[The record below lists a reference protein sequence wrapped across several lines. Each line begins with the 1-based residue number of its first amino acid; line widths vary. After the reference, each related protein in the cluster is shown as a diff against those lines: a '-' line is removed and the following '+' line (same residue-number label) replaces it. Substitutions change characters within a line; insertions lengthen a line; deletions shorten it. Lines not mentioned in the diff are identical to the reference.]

1 MRMHQQADRFPA
13 RHSYGLKQSLFLL
26 TSLASAFAIAQQHPV
41 IDADKLQALT
51 EAYCTECHNFEDYSG
66 GLDLE
71 GFNFGEIGN
80 QAEIGEK
87 LIRKLSAGVM
97 PPPGKPRPDAEELQ
111 LMVSSLADTLDAA
124 WEGAPVLVPPGAH
137 RMNRQEYAN
146 AIRDLLGMT
155 IDPAT
160 MLPVDD
166 TSFGFDNMAGSLNSS
181 PALIEAY
188 VSAAAKISRLAL
200 GHELEAT
207 RKEYHAPP
215 DYSQNRHIPGLPFGS
230 RGGML
235 VEHQFPADG
244 EYTFNWTPVRSN
256 AGGMFGEG
264 DGEQLE
270 LTIDGV
276 QVKVW
281 DVANENPRNMT
292 DERYAVTVPVT
303 AGLHTVGLSFMA
315 RTHMP
320 SNDFNRKFE
329 RTTLTQDVVGFT
341 FAPHVNAI
349 SITGPF
355 DAQRPERTA
364 SRDKVFSCYP
374 ANSDEELACATEILT
389 TLGVQ
394 AYRRPVTDDD
404 IALLLQFYESGRSSG
419 DFETGIQLALQ
430 LMLADPEF
438 IYRTEIEPAAGSNG
452 QYYAVSDLELASR
465 LSFFLWSSAP
475 DAELLQVASEGR
487 LREGD
492 MLEQQVRRMLA
503 DERAR
508 ALVNNFAAQ
517 WLQLRNLQS
526 ASPVADLFPDFDD
539 NLRQAF
545 RIETELL
552 FESIMREDR
561 DVVELLDADYT
572 FVNERLARHYGI
584 PDVYGSNF
592 RRVELGPEFDN
603 RRGLLGK
610 GSVLT
615 VSSVADRTSPVLRGK
630 WVLLNILGVVPPDPP
645 PNVPA
650 LEASDNPGAG
660 PQTMRERM
668 TQHRNNPSCSSCH
681 MMMDPIG
688 FALDSFDRIGRFRT
702 AENGRLLDTSGTLVD
717 GQSFN
722 GPAQLREALMV
733 YSPQFVQTMA
743 ERLLTYALGRGVQ
756 YYDMPVVRQIVR
768 KAGEQD
774 NHFSALIMAVVESQP
789 FQMNQ
794 RAANISVAA
803 SE

>member
-1 MRMHQQADRFPA
+1 MRKRQKAVGLPA
-13 RHSYGLKQSLFLL
+13 QRAHALRHGIFLL
-26 TSLASAFAIAQQHPV
+26 TTFASVSVTAQQQSA
-41 IDADKLQALT
+41 IDAAHLQELT

-71 GFNFGEIGN
+71 GFDFSAIGS
-80 QAEIGEK
+80 QAEVGEK
-87 LIRKLSAGVM
+87 LIRKLNAGVM
-97 PPPGKPRPDAEELQ
+97 PPPGKPRPDAEELNV
-111 LMVSSLADTLDAA
+111 LVSSIANTLDAA
-124 WEGAPVLVPPGAH
+124 WESSPTLVPPGAH

-146 AIRDLLGMT
+146 AIRDLLDME
-155 IDPAT
+155 IDTST

-188 VSAAAKISRLAL
+188 VAAAAKISRLAL
-200 GHELEAT
+200 GHDLEAT

-270 LTIDGV
+270 LSIDGV
-276 QVKVW
+276 QIKVW

-303 AGLHTVGLSFMA
+303 AGLHKVGLSFTA

-355 DAQRPERTA
+355 DAQRPEKTA
-364 SRDKVFSCYP
+364 SRDRVFSCYP
-374 ANSDEELACATEILT
+374 ANSDEELTCATEILGA
-389 TLGVQ
+389 LGTQ
-394 AYRRPVTDDD
+394 AYRRPVNNDDLQ
-404 IALLLQFYESGRSSG
+404 LLLQFFEAGRTDG

-430 LMLADPEF
+430 LILSDPEF
-438 IYRTEIEPAAGSNG
+438 IYRTEIEPANGAG

-475 DAELLQVASEGR
+475 DAELLQIASEGR
-487 LREGD
+487 LREGN
-492 MLEQQVRRMLA
+492 MLEQQVQRMLA
-503 DERAR
+503 DERSS

-592 RRVELGPEFDN
+592 RRIELGSEFDN

-650 LEASDNPGAG
+650 LEVSDNPAAG
-660 PQTMRERM
+660 PQTMRDRM
-668 TQHRNNPSCSSCH
+668 TQHRKNPSCSSCH

-702 AENGRLLDTSGTLVD
+702 TENGRLLDTTGELVD
-717 GQSFN
+717 GQIFD
-722 GPAQLREALMV
+722 GPSELREALMH

-743 ERLLTYALGRGVQ
+743 ERMLTYALGRGVV

-774 NHFSALIMAVVESQP
+774 NRFSALIMAVVESQP

-794 RAANISVAA
+794 RASLVSVAA
-803 SE
+803 NN